1 MPDAQ
6 HERMRAV
13 RLTLPVMCGY
23 LFLGTAF
30 GAAPD
35 QAQHAA
41 EHCAGNG
48 RVYAVDS
55 FATLSNTK
63 EIY

>member
-23 LFLGTAF
+23 LFFGHGVRRGT
-30 GAAPD
+30 
-35 QAQHAA
+35 
-41 EHCAGNG
+41 
-48 RVYAVDS
+48 
-55 FATLSNTK
+55 
-63 EIY
+63 